1 METDVGPGAEMLE
14 RFLPSKF
21 QYRIKEVKILEWA
34 EILEEVKFHASFEVN
49 ICRRED
55 AEEFLSFISSKNGTE
70 MKAHRKEKARI
81 NYTSNRF
88 NCGRRI

>member
-1 METDVGPGAEMLE
+1 MPIQ
-14 RFLPSKF
+14 FLKSQKLLAI
-21 QYRIKEVKILEWA
+21 YA

>member
-14 RFLPSKF
+14 SFLPSKF
-21 QYRIKEVKILEWA
+21 QYRIKEVKILEQA

-55 AEEFLSFISSKNGTE
+55 AE
-70 MKAHRKEKARI
+70 
-81 NYTSNRF
+81 
-88 NCGRRI
+88 